1 MGGQDALLPGGAVQH
16 RLLQQGFV
24 HHVQLPRAAGFVQ
37 HQHIAGLRQRRRKVF
52 VLQSAGSGLFRLVH
66 LKDEFL
72 PGLAPVNGGA
82 QLLQQRDLPALPA
95 L

>member
-1 MGGQDALLPGGAVQH
+1 MQH
-16 RLLQQGFV
+16 RLLQQVFV

-37 HQHIAGLRQRRRKVF
+37 HQQITGLRQRRRKVL
-52 VLQSAGSGLFRLVH
+52 VLQGAGSGLFGFVH

-72 PGLAPVNGGA
+72 PGLTPVDGGA
-82 QLLQQRDLPALPA
+82 QLFQQRDLSALPA

>member
-1 MGGQDALLPGGAVQH
+1 MGGQDALLPGGTVQH
-16 RLLQQGFV
+16 CLLQQSFV
-24 HHVQLPRAAGFVQ
+24 HHVQFPRAAGFVQ

-52 VLQSAGSGLFRLVH
+52 VLQSAGSGLFGFVH

-82 QLLQQRDLPALPA
+82 QLFQQRDLAALPA